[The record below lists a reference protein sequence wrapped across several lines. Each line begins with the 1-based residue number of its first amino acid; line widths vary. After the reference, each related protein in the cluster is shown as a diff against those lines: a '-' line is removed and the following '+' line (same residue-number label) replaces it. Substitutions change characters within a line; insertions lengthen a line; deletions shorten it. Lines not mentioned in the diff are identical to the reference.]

1 MTSFDNKTV
10 SDTQPE
16 NPHFDSDRVN
26 QLLSQ
31 LEQEL
36 ASLPADTPHLE
47 NLRNEVNALKTVLS
61 PAGSRPGGFGEHAHS
76 LRTSLQNM
84 TATVEGEVLKDS
96 PYIAELGRILGM
108 V

>member
-1 MTSFDNKTV
+1 MPS
-10 SDTQPE
+10 
-16 NPHFDSDRVN
+16 
-26 QLLSQ
+26 
-31 LEQEL
+31 
-36 ASLPADTPHLE
+36 DTPHLE
-47 NLRNEVNALKTVLS
+47 NLRSELEALKAALAAS
-61 PAGSRPGGFGEHAHS
+61 GSRQAALGDRAHS